1 MRASAVLLTA
11 FLSAVAFSCAGVHQT
26 APPPSTDGGMSIDMG
41 GTAGAHAS
49 GGSGG
54 EAGSGTGGTAGTGG
68 MGGSPPPPLTDFPP
82 SPIFADPTIPQTA
95 PGLFTATSVRTG
107 SAPCITSPQSS
118 TLMPRNWLRPRF
130 DYQSTAGEN
139 LFEVTLTV
147 PGFNDSLR
155 VYTRASSYTLDKPLW
170 DQLRTSVNDV
180 PIAVTVKALTLDT
193 NGNVQLGVSETAT
206 TSFVVAPVDAPG
218 KIVYWALGNNVG
230 SLKGFG
236 IGEEGTEDVLVP
248 SQVQARNPKTETCI
262 GCHAATPDGENVGFS
277 LGQGLYLDSIA
288 DIRTATAGAVPSYVT
303 TSALATVRALE
314 GVPAYSAAHWSAGDR
329 IAILSDVG
337 DLHWIQLDGTAQ
349 GVLSRAGDGLMAT
362 EPTFSHDGKT
372 IVYVSTSS
380 IVDGRAAA
388 GPADL
393 YQVPYAARA
402 GGAATPVVGAA
413 TSDYTEYYPAF
424 SPDDA
429 FVAFTRIAGNG
440 NVYSNT
446 DAEVLVVPSTGGQ
459 AIRLAANDAPACQTS
474 LISPGLTNDW
484 PRWSPDVGQANGKKY
499 YWVTFSSMRSGPAQ
513 LYVTGVVV
521 DAGGNI
527 ATFPALYLWNQ
538 PATDSNHTP
547 SWDDF
552 QIPSIMIN

>member
-1 MRASAVLLTA
+1 MRASNVLTVGLV
-11 FLSAVAFSCAGVHQT
+11 SVVAISCAGVHQT
-26 APPPSTDGGMSIDMG
+26 APPSTTDAGSSADLT
-41 GTAGAHAS
+41 GTGGAHAS
-49 GGSGG
+49 GGTGG
-54 EAGSGTGGTAGTGG
+54 QAGTGGTGG
-68 MGGSPPPPLTDFPP
+68 IGGAPPPPLTDFPP
-82 SPIFADPTIPQTA
+82 DPIFVDPTIPTSA
-95 PGLFTATSVRTG
+95 PALFGATSTRSG
-107 SAPCITSPQSS
+107 SAPCITSPQAS

-130 DYQSTAGEN
+130 DYQASAGEN
-139 LFEVTLTV
+139 LFEITLSV
-147 PGFNDSLR
+147 PGFVDSLR
-155 VYTRASSYTLDKPLW
+155 AYTRASSYTLDKNLW

-180 PIAVTVKALTLDT
+180 SIRTTVKALTLDA
-193 NGNVQLGVSETAT
+193 NGDVQLGVSEMAT

-218 KIVYWALGNNVG
+218 KIVYWALGSNVG

-248 SQVQARNPKTETCI
+248 SQVQARNPSTETCI
-262 GCHAATPDGENVGFS
+262 GCHSATPDGDGVGFS

-288 DIRTATAGAVPSYVT
+288 DIRTGTAGTVPYYVT
-303 TSALATVRALE
+303 TTALSTLRSLE
-314 GVPAYSAAHWSAGDR
+314 GIPAYSGAHWSAGDR
-329 IAILSDVG
+329 IAILSDTG

-349 GVLSRAGDGLMAT
+349 GTLSRAGDGLMAT

-372 IVYVSTSS
+372 IVYVSTNS

-393 YQVPYAARA
+393 YQIPYAARA
-402 GGAATPVVGAA
+402 GGSAIPVVGAA
-413 TSDYTEYYPAF
+413 TSDFTEYYPAF

-459 AIRLAANDAPACQTS
+459 AIRLAANDAPACQPS

-513 LYVTGVVV
+513 LYVTGLVV
-521 DAGGNI
+521 DASGGV
-527 ATFPALYLWNQ
+527 ASFPALYLWNQ
-538 PATDSNHTP
+538 PSADSNHTP